1 MAKCSKPQAAAN
13 FFENFQK
20 KFKKTLKFP
29 KSLPLPG
36 LDTPQ
41 SVFGRLGKN
50 FKIFQKI
57 LVWTL
62 KFLEAVPLPV

>member
-41 SVFGRLGKN
+41 SVFGRPGKTSKF
-50 FKIFQKI
+50 FK
-57 LVWTL
+57 
-62 KFLEAVPLPV
+62 KFWFGP